1 MTAMPIDLADGVEP
15 ASMARGRT
23 GRESRVESCMGCA
36 ARSVGIGMKRRVA
49 GETQID
55 TANALDMSY
64 LGFFQEMA
72 ELGAKAMVV

>member
-1 MTAMPIDLADGVEP
+1 MTAMPIDLADGVEL
-15 ASMARGRT
+15 ASMAGGRRT

-55 TANALDMSY
+55 TANALDVSY
-64 LGFFQEMA
+64 SVNQQMAGLGI
-72 ELGAKAMVV
+72 GG